1 MAAEKTA
8 EEKQV
13 KGRRRRDSD
22 VVESDASGKGRATPG
37 RRKRS
42 DKQEGNVLTRPL
54 FAMRDYFEGVQ
65 SELEKVSWP
74 TRDEALRLARIV
86 LLVTVAS
93 SLILGTLSVLAGQ
106 YLDIGLQN
114 EIIFV
119 ISFALI
125 IAGAFWMMRRGWL

>member
-8 EEKQV
+8 EEKQT
-13 KGRRRRDSD
+13 KGRRRRDSEI
-22 VVESDASGKGRATPG
+22 ESDASGKGRATPG
-37 RRKRS
+37 RRKRT
-42 DKQEGNVLTRPL
+42 DKQEGNALTRPL
-54 FAMRDYFEGVQ
+54 FAVRDYFEGVQ

-74 TRDEALRLARIV
+74 TREEALRLARIV

-106 YLDIGLQN
+106 YLDLGLQN